1 MSRVVLVLFL
11 MVFSLVSLAQ
21 FSIEQDSII
30 NISKDTLLV
39 TSDTIKSDSI
49 KSISVESFLEI
60 KKSKDT
66 IVQEPRSNKNDTLTK
81 RIVKV
86 VEQNDSLSSKNDSL
100 ISTNILLLD
109 SITSVLHNY
118 DSLIKLN
125 LVYRDRCVKYKDSLM
140 QAKAVID
147 SMVDKAERLRK
158 RNQLLQPLNKELN
171 EQIKNLE
178 EKISQQ
184 SQMLDQQIEKIKE
197 KEQLFKEKELIYT
210 NAIQESKIDLVKL
223 EGQLQSKNSELAGKD
238 REIELLAESIAER
251 KADIL
256 AKNKE
261 INEIK
266 DNRKNEI
273 IKIDTLRDHIA
284 KTEKELLLSKTK
296 LEYSTKEIK
305 ALKKRIHELT
315 NKKKKIRLVQ
325 GIGIRNFRSPLYTL
339 APESSDNPDRYVI
352 SNENAG
358 DYEFD
363 FVTGATFRLLDLGKE
378 DSKYTSD
385 VGFFLGFGGKNL
397 FKNFYIGPNIKI
409 FDVIH
414 INAGIN
420 IAEFRLLKSGFSEGD
435 LVPQGMS
442 IPTVS
447 KWEITPYFGLTFDFS
462 LITSIAGKL

>member
-305 ALKKRIHELT
+305 ALKQRIHELT

>member
-1 MSRVVLVLFL
+1 MLRTFLVILLYNLAIISMAQELVLPDSTENL
-11 MVFSLVSLAQ
+11 LDVDTTQTIIVNQ
-21 FSIEQDSII
+21 SIDKIKD
-30 NISKDTLLV
+30 KDTLSLLNDKRDV
-39 TSDTIKSDSI
+39 T
-49 KSISVESFLEI
+49 LAN
-60 KKSKDT
+60 
-66 IVQEPRSNKNDTLTK
+66 NKAK
-81 RIVKV
+81 Y
-86 VEQNDSLSSKNDSL
+86 DSLTAKFEILDEKYLALKAKNDSIQNKSL
-100 ISTNILLLD
+100 ILGD
-109 SITSVLHNY
+109 SLYAVLYSY
-118 DSLIKLN
+118 DSLLRVHAIFA
-125 LVYRDRCVKYKDSLM
+125 DSCVKYKDSLYT
-140 QAKAVID
+140 AKAIID
-147 SMVDKAERLRK
+147 SLVIKAERLRK

-171 EQIKNLE
+171 EQIRNLE

-184 SQMLDQQIEKIKE
+184 SIMLDQQIQKIKE

-261 INEIK
+261 IEEIK
-266 DNRKNEI
+266 GNRKNEI

-284 KTEKELLLSKTK
+284 KTEKDLVLAKTR

-305 ALKKRIHELT
+305 ALKQRIHELT

-325 GIGIRNFRSPLYTL
+325 GIAIRNFRTPLYTL
-339 APESSDNPDRYVI
+339 APESSDNIDRYVI

-363 FVTGATFRLLDLGKE
+363 FVTGATFRLLDLNKE
-378 DSKYTSD
+378 DAKYTSD

-397 FKNFYIGPNIKI
+397 FKNFYIGPNIKL

-420 IAEFRLLKSGFSEGD
+420 IAEYRLLKSGFSEGD

>member
-1 MSRVVLVLFL
+1 

-305 ALKKRIHELT
+305 ALKQRIHELT